1 MSPALAGRFFPTGAT
16 FRRNKPGKARRKGP
30 ECTKQRREP
39 LTDVRDFRANGR
51 KRQNVDSEAG
61 SKGTLLDCFSS
72 FSLKSQVRLTVEGS
86 VSGREA

>member
-1 MSPALAGRFFPTGAT
+1 MPCPPPGIFQTQGWNPHLFMSPALAGRFFPTGAT

-51 KRQNVDSEAG
+51 KTERGFRSRQ
-61 SKGTLLDCFSS
+61 
-72 FSLKSQVRLTVEGS
+72 
-86 VSGREA
+86 